1 MATKSLGTTFSF
13 NDVPVGTLSSVS
25 EIACDSEMIDV
36 TTLSS
41 PDGCRQFIQGAKDAG
56 EIRLTGFH
64 LKDEAGQLALRS
76 AYDGGSAGACCITFP
91 DGVQA
96 AFPALVK
103 SYALGAAQV
112 DSAIAF
118 TCVLRAVG
126 KVVFS

>member
-1 MATKSLGTTFSF
+1 MATKSLGTAFTF
-13 NDVPVGTLSSVS
+13 NDTPVGTLSAIS
-25 EIACDSEMIDV
+25 EITCDSELIDV

-41 PDGCRQFIQGAKDAG
+41 PDGCRQFIQGVKDAG
-56 EIRLTGFH
+56 EIRLSGFH
-64 LKDEAGQLALRS
+64 VREEAGQLALRS
-76 AYDGGSAGACCITFP
+76 AYDSGVAGNCCITFP

-103 SYALGAAQV
+103 SHTLGAAQV